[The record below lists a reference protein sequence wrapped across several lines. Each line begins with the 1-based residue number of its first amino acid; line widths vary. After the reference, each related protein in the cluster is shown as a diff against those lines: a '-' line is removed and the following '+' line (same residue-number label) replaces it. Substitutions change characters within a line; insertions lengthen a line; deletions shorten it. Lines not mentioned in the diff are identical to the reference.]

1 MKDINTKIN
10 HTSSMNQANTPKN
23 ASQTVASV
31 PRCLPGISP
40 HGPLQSPRPT
50 NNHSALKGS
59 RLAVLVL
66 PHDSVFFVFA
76 DFFYRFSRVSRSTGG
91 FHDDFFHSAFI
102 LRPRCV
108 QASMCYSQL
117 AKRELMW
124 HRECQSKHVHRPLTL
139 PGAEGGPNN
148 FGSQTILEAPG
159 AR

>member
-10 HTSSMNQANTPKN
+10 HTSSMNQANNPKN

-66 PHDSVFFVFA
+66 PHDSVFL
-76 DFFYRFSRVSRSTGG
+76 FSRIFLKIVFLVFLAARVVSTTIFSTRLLFCDRGLCKQAWVI
-91 FHDDFFHSAFI
+91 HS
-102 LRPRCV
+102 L
-108 QASMCYSQL
+108 QN
-117 AKRELMW
+117 E
-124 HRECQSKHVHRPLTL
+124 
-139 PGAEGGPNN
+139 N
-148 FGSQTILEAPG
+148 
-159 AR
+159 